1 VKPLRSKS
9 QWWKSM
15 ARVNNVM
22 RCESCPKWVRSL
34 KGTMF
39 CDECLRLNEI
49 LASLWKPTKSTQAVT
64 ADDRA

>member
-1 VKPLRSKS
+1 
-9 QWWKSM
+9 M

-39 CDECLRLNEI
+39 CDECLKLNAILNE
-49 LASLWKPTKSTQAVT
+49 LWKKPQMPEMENMERLIDSFPTKVT
-64 ADDRA
+64 K

>member
-1 VKPLRSKS
+1 
-9 QWWKSM
+9 M

-39 CDECLRLNEI
+39 CDECLKLNAI
-49 LASLWKPTKSTQAVT
+49 LDELWKKPQMPEMENMERLRK
-64 ADDRA
+64 

>member
-1 VKPLRSKS
+1 
-9 QWWKSM
+9 M

-39 CDECLRLNEI
+39 CDDCLKLNAVLNESWQKPQMPELSAI
-49 LASLWKPTKSTQAVT
+49 EELIASFPTAITDNKT
-64 ADDRA
+64 

>member
-1 VKPLRSKS
+1 
-9 QWWKSM
+9 M

-39 CDECLRLNEI
+39 CDECLKLNAI
-49 LASLWKPTKSTQAVT
+49 LDELWKKPQMPEMENMERLIDSFPTKVT
-64 ADDRA
+64 EP